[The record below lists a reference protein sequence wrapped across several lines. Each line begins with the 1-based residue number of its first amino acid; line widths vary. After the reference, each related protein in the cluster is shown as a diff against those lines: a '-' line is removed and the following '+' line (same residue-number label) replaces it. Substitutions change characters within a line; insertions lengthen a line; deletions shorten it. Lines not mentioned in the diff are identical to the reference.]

1 VFKGAGFDFVLGE
14 SSIMRNRLQRFYGRG
29 DLHFI
34 TFSCRERLPLLG
46 NPGARNIFVSMLDEV
61 RAQYGF
67 RLLGFVVMPE
77 HVHMVVG
84 EPKIGNPSDAMVSL
98 KERVSFRL
106 NPSREKDSVET
117 GRSRSSEEDPY
128 AFWQRR
134 FYDFNV
140 WSSGK
145 LEQKLDYMHRNPV
158 VRGLVSHPK
167 YWPWSSWSYY
177 EKGEVG
183 LIRIDG
189 LYEGE
194 QEESQSQRPH
204 P

>member
-1 VFKGAGFDFVLGE
+1 
-14 SSIMRNRLQRFYGRG
+14 MRNRLQRFYGRD

-46 NPGARNIFVSMLDEV
+46 SSGSRNTFVSALDEV
-61 RAQYGF
+61 RTQREF

-77 HVHMVVG
+77 HVHMMVS
-84 EPKIGNPSDAMVSL
+84 EPRIGRPSDVMLSL
-98 KERVSFRL
+98 KEKVSFRL
-106 NPSREKDSVET
+106 NPSREKAPAELT
-117 GRSRSSEEDPY
+117 YPESSEDAPY

-134 FYDFNV
+134 FFDFNV

-158 VRGLVSHPK
+158 QRGLVSHPK
-167 YWPWSSWSYY
+167 DWPWSSWANY
-177 EKGEVG
+177 EKGEMG
-183 LIRIDG
+183 LIRIDS
-189 LYEGE
+189 LYGE
-194 QEESQSQRPH
+194 DQEQSQSQKPH

>member
-1 VFKGAGFDFVLGE
+1 
-14 SSIMRNRLQRFYGRG
+14 MRNRLRRFYGRG

-46 NPGARNIFVSMLDEV
+46 SAGARNVFVAMLDEV
-61 RAQYGF
+61 RTQQEF

-77 HVHMVVG
+77 HVHMVVS
-84 EPKIGNPSDAMVSL
+84 EPEIGTPSDIMLSL

-106 NPSREKDSVET
+106 NPSREKAPAEVADS
-117 GRSRSSEEDPY
+117 RPSEGDPY

-158 VRGLVSHPK
+158 ARGLVKHPK
-167 YWPWSSWSYY
+167 DWPWSSWAYY
-177 EKGEVG
+177 EKGVEG
-183 LIRIDG
+183 LIRIDA
-189 LYEGE
+189 LTEKI
-194 QEESQSQRPH
+194 
-204 P
+204 

>member
-1 VFKGAGFDFVLGE
+1 
-14 SSIMRNRLQRFYGRG
+14 MRTRLRRFYGRG

-34 TFSCRERLPLLG
+34 TFSCRGRLPLLG
-46 NPGARNIFVSMLDEV
+46 EAGARNVFVSVLDEV
-61 RAQYGF
+61 RVRCEF

-77 HVHMVVG
+77 HVHMVVS
-84 EPKIGNPSDAMVSL
+84 EPRVGDPSEVMQVL
-98 KERVSFRL
+98 KMRVALRL
-106 NPSREKDSVET
+106 NPPRGKAPAEDAEI
-117 GRSRSSEEDPY
+117 RLSEDDPY
-128 AFWQRR
+128 SFWQRR

-158 VRGLVSHPK
+158 ERGLVKHPRD
-167 YWPWSSWSYY
+167 WPWSSWAYY

-183 LIRIDG
+183 MIRIDG
-189 LYEGE
+189 LDGE
-194 QEESQSQRPH
+194 EIREESQNQRQSQNPH

>member
-1 VFKGAGFDFVLGE
+1 V
-14 SSIMRNRLQRFYGRG
+14 RNKLQRFYGRG

-46 NPGARNIFVSMLDEV
+46 ACGARNTFVAVLNEV
-61 RAQYGF
+61 RTEYEF
-67 RLLGFVVMPE
+67 RLVGFVVMPE

-84 EPKIGNPSDAMVSL
+84 EPKNGNPSDVMLSL

-106 NPSREKDSVET
+106 NPVRAGIRVKTAHVGADSEA
-117 GRSRSSEEDPY
+117 EY
-128 AFWQRR
+128 AFWQKR

-158 VRGLVSHPK
+158 KRGLVKHPK
-167 YWPWSSWSYY
+167 DWPWSSWGYY
-177 EKGEVG
+177 EKGDVG
-183 LIRIDG
+183 MIRIDG
-189 LYEGE
+189 L
-194 QEESQSQRPH
+194 
-204 P
+204 

>member
-1 VFKGAGFDFVLGE
+1 
-14 SSIMRNRLQRFYGRG
+14 MRNRLQRFYGRG

-46 NPGARNIFVSMLDEV
+46 SPGARNVFVAILDEV
-61 RAQYGF
+61 RTQQEF

-77 HVHMVVG
+77 HVHMVVS
-84 EPKIGNPSDAMVSL
+84 EPKMGDPSDIMLSL

-106 NPSREKDSVET
+106 NPSREKAPAEVKYL
-117 GRSRSSEEDPY
+117 RPSEGDPY

-145 LEQKLDYMHRNPV
+145 LEQKLDYLHRNPV
-158 VRGLVSHPK
+158 QRGLVTHPK
-167 YWPWSSWSYY
+167 YWPWSS
-177 EKGEVG
+177 
-183 LIRIDG
+183 
-189 LYEGE
+189 
-194 QEESQSQRPH
+194 
-204 P
+204 

>member
-1 VFKGAGFDFVLGE
+1 
-14 SSIMRNRLQRFYGRG
+14 MRNRLQRFYGRG

-46 NPGARNIFVSMLDEV
+46 SAGARDAFVSVLDEV
-61 RAQYGF
+61 RAGHAF

-77 HVHMVVG
+77 HVHMVVS
-84 EPKIGNPSDAMVSL
+84 EPRLGDPSEVMQVL
-98 KERVSFRL
+98 KQRTCFRL
-106 NPSREKDSVET
+106 K
-117 GRSRSSEEDPY
+117 RSNENGSAKVAAAQFSEEDAY
-128 AFWQRR
+128 ALWQRR

-158 VRGLVSHPK
+158 KRGLVRHPE

-177 EKGEVG
+177 EKGEAG
-183 LIRIDG
+183 LIRIDSLG
-189 LYEGE
+189 EELEGK
-194 QEESQSQRPH
+194 SQNPH

>member
-1 VFKGAGFDFVLGE
+1 MHNK
-14 SSIMRNRLQRFYGRG
+14 LQRFYGRG

-34 TFSCRERLPLLG
+34 TFSCRGRLPLLG
-46 NPGARNIFVSMLDEV
+46 ACGARNMFVSVLDEV
-61 RAQYGF
+61 RTEYEF

-84 EPKIGNPSDAMVSL
+84 EPKTGNPSDVMLSL

-106 NPSREKDSVET
+106 NPVRAGFHVGTAAVGLDSEAEY
-117 GRSRSSEEDPY
+117 S
-128 AFWQRR
+128 FWQRR

-158 VRGLVSHPK
+158 KRGLVKHPTD
-167 YWPWSSWSYY
+167 WPWSSWGHY

-183 LIRIDG
+183 MIRIDS
-189 LYEGE
+189 L
-194 QEESQSQRPH
+194 
-204 P
+204 

>member
-1 VFKGAGFDFVLGE
+1 V
-14 SSIMRNRLQRFYGRG
+14 RNKLQRFHGRG

-46 NPGARNIFVSMLDEV
+46 SSGARNVFVTILDEV
-61 RAQYGF
+61 RTRHEF
-67 RLLGFVVMPE
+67 RLIGFVVMPE
-77 HVHMVVG
+77 HAHMLVS
-84 EPKIGNPSDAMVSL
+84 EPKTGSPSDTMLSL

-106 NPSREKDSVET
+106 NPSREKAPAEIADLRPEC
-117 GRSRSSEEDPY
+117 DPY

-158 VRGLVSHPK
+158 QRGLVRHPK

-177 EKGEVG
+177 EKGEMG
-183 LIRIDG
+183 LIRIDSVCSDV
-189 LYEGE
+189 EG
-194 QEESQSQRPH
+194 QSQSQKPH